1 MNRFDSHLLV
11 NELRSQVEQD
21 LVVSEVG
28 MSWQDQEDTTAA
40 TTTTLDRVNSHRY
53 SAFVDQVELSKLV
66 SLLDYIRSGQVNATR
81 ETNDEVRHEFV
92 ACFKIII
99 FEHVRKVSNEGPKE
113 FLHQLVSSLW
123 LELSEELVCGIDL
136 REIQKE
142 GGFNVV
148 FDRVVEWLR
157 EVFAA

>member
-1 MNRFDSHLLV
+1 
-11 NELRSQVEQD
+11 
-21 LVVSEVG
+21 
-28 MSWQDQEDTTAA
+28 MSWQDQED

-53 SAFVDQVELSKLV
+53 SAFVDQVQLSKLV
-66 SLLDYIRSGQVNATR
+66 SLLDYVRPWQVNATR
-81 ETNDEVRHEFV
+81 ETNDEVRHEFM

-99 FEHVRKVSNEGPKE
+99 FEHVRKISNKGPKE

-142 GGFNVV
+142 RGFNVV

>member
-1 MNRFDSHLLV
+1 
-11 NELRSQVEQD
+11 
-21 LVVSEVG
+21 

-40 TTTTLDRVNSHRY
+40 TTTTTTTLDRVNSHRY

-66 SLLDYIRSGQVNATR
+66 SLLDYVRSGQVNATR

-142 GGFNVV
+142 RGFNIV